1 MKLRNIFRILSAGA
15 VLAGLAS
22 CHNQEKIFPDYEG
35 GISAYFAYQMPV
47 RTIVLGE
54 SETFDTSLDNQHKCI
69 IYGTIGGSYKGKD
82 VVIGIDVDETIAEN
96 VYYPD
101 GTPAKVMPENYYTLS
116 TDKLNYGGTHMGGVE
131 VTLTDAFFADPYAIK
146 TNYVIPVVMTDI
158 IKGADQ
164 IKVGTPL
171 IEGETPIRTN
181 AALWSVQPMDYTLYG
196 IKYVNPWDGSWLR
209 RGVDVVTGQDAG
221 ENLRYVHNFVVNT
234 EITDANGYVEPVTT
248 VTSRKSYF
256 YETDWKSK
264 FEAQYPIKQY
274 NSDKELV
281 STEVLKSYDV
291 VYDNVVEYNEVVY
304 LSTQSLNEVTMPVST
319 NISKTIQTTVT
330 SNYALHMV
338 NPAAQDANWKAQ
350 VWYDLAEP
358 MKSGKTYT
366 FKCKA
371 AASEQYDCS
380 VFLQSTIVE
389 GQQNY
394 AHGMSFPTEWKEVTM
409 TVTPDK
415 DGYDRLCW
423 CFGDKAI
430 TLMLD
435 DITFTEKGSDVN
447 LITHCNFEDQT
458 TEGWASYN
466 QYEKIGPGEG
476 GIKSEIVT
484 TTEVN
489 AKTCQV
495 KLTFDA
501 NGNCTVSSATEGIA
515 ASGTGKYVKDGEK
528 LAWGNK
534 DRDGIYLDYTIDFGE
549 RQYAIKDTL
558 VSRSRE
564 IKLETYTPTYKE

>member
-101 GTPAKVMPENYYTLS
+101 GTLVKVMPENYYTLS

-131 VTLTDAFFADPYAIK
+131 VTLTDAFFADPDAIK

-164 IKVGTPL
+164 IKSGTPL

-181 AALWSVQPMDYTLYG
+181 AALWNVQPMDYTLYG

-221 ENLRYVHNFVVNT
+221 TVVRH
-234 EITDANGYVEPVTT
+234 GQYVEN
-248 VTSRKSYF
+248 
-256 YETDWKSK
+256 D
-264 FEAQYPIKQY
+264 
-274 NSDKELV
+274 
-281 STEVLKSYDV
+281 
-291 VYDNVVEYNEVVY
+291 EVVR
-304 LSTQSLNEVTMPVST
+304 LSTVSLDAVTISVST
-319 NISKTIQTTVT
+319 NISKTIETTIT

-338 NPAAQDANWKAQ
+338 NPAAQDANWKTQ

-371 AASEQYDCS
+371 AASEQYDWCS
-380 VFLQSTIVE
+380 VFLQSTTVE

-394 AHGMSFPTEWKEVTM
+394 AHGMSFSTDWKEVTM
-409 TVTPDK
+409 TVKPDK
-415 DGYDRLCW
+415 EDYNRLCW

-435 DITFTEKGSDVN
+435 DITFTEEGSDVN
-447 LITHCNFEDQT
+447 LITNCNFEDQT
-458 TEGWASYN
+458 TEGWASYG
-466 QYEKIGPGEG
+466 QYEKIGGGEG
-476 GIKSEIVT
+476 GVKSETIT
-484 TTEVN
+484 TNEVN

-501 NGNCTVSSATEGIA
+501 SGNCTVSSATEGIT

-534 DRDGIYLDYTIDFGE
+534 DRDGIYLDYTVDFGE
-549 RQYAIKDTL
+549 KKYAVKDTL